1 MQKKPPTSK
10 LLVLC
15 KLVGELTWYLILAV
29 EALTKWALLN
39 WTWVLSYLF
48 QGFCQEVSLL
58 WSAVQNTQQP
68 FFHMTYLKSDT
79 TIQSAQR
86 GQYVISVGTNICQNG
101 SLELCWKMHCHFTE
115 GRAETKHP
123 GHPGK
128 SHFVT
133 VTEYSFFTNRKCIF
147 CPLYC
152 YVMSVAYIFCHL
164 GWKALFKSNLL

>member
-1 MQKKPPTSK
+1 MSSA
-10 LLVLC
+10 
-15 KLVGELTWYLILAV
+15 ELNVSALISV
-29 EALTKWALLN
+29 SGI
-39 WTWVLSYLF
+39 LSRSF
-48 QGFCQEVSLL
+48 SS
-58 WSAVQNTQQP
+58 WSAVQNTRQP
-68 FFHMTYLKSDT
+68 FFHMTYLNSDT

-86 GQYVISVGTNICQNG
+86 GQYVISIGTNICQNG
-101 SLELCWKMHCHFTE
+101 SLEDLCWKMHCHFIE

-133 VTEYSFFTNRKCIF
+133 VTEYSFFTNWKCIF

-164 GWKALFKSNLL
+164 EWKPLFKSNLL